1 VEVCAANFLADL
13 VNLTLVLN
21 FGLIL
26 GAFVG
31 QIARDLKEGR
41 FRKREVR
48 ATVLAG

>member
-1 VEVCAANFLADL
+1 MADL
-13 VNLTLVLN
+13 VNLTLVVN

-26 GAFVG
+26 GAFLG
-31 QIARDLKEGR
+31 HIARDLKEGR

>member
-1 VEVCAANFLADL
+1 MCAANFLADL
-13 VNLTLVLN
+13 VNLTLAVN

-26 GAFVG
+26 AAFLG

>member
-1 VEVCAANFLADL
+1 VEVCAANFLGDL
-13 VNLTLVLN
+13 VNLALTLS

-26 GAFVG
+26 GAFLG

-48 ATVLAG
+48 ATVLAS